1 MLLQG
6 NKISKSYNKIDV
18 LNNVDISVSSGEIVS
33 IVGRSGAGKST
44 LLYILSSLEDPDKGD
59 VLVDGINLKSGDRMR
74 EDWVPK
80 VFSN

>member
-33 IVGRSGAGKST
+33 IVCRAGAG
-44 LLYILSSLEDPDKGD
+44 
-59 VLVDGINLKSGDRMR
+59 
-74 EDWVPK
+74 
-80 VFSN
+80 